1 MPIPPRP
8 SVRQC
13 LWVAP
18 LLLAAALAVLLAGGR
33 SSAAPLPAE
42 RVPEPLRPWT
52 GWVLHGHETARCP
65 FLHGGSDG
73 VRCAWPSR
81 LTLSVDDRTGRFTQQ
96 WRVHVEEWVPVPGDD
111 RRWPQS
117 VRVDGAAA
125 AVVSRAGVPS
135 VFLRAGEH
143 TVTGEFR
150 WHALPESLQVPP
162 ETGLLTVTLRGR
174 LVRFPNRD
182 DPGRLWLQK
191 GIGDEKA
198 EDRLELLVHRR
209 IVDDIPLVLTTRVEL
224 NVSGKNREIL
234 LGKALPDR
242 FVPMALDSRLPA
254 RVEPDGRLRVQVRPG
269 TWIVEL
275 AARHEG
281 PVSALALAAAGGPW
295 AAAEVWVFEARPDL
309 RLAAVEG
316 VPAIDPAQ
324 TTLPDEWKRLPAYR
338 LRPGDTMRLVE
349 KRRGDTDPAPDR
361 LRLRRTL
368 WLDFDGAGY
377 TVQDDVSG
385 AMRRSWRLEMSPP
398 AVLGRVAVDGK
409 DQFIT
414 HVPPSTLAGVEIRQG
429 QVRVAAD
436 SRLSGDIARLPAV
449 GWNHDF
455 HEVDGVL
462 HLPPGWRLFAASG
475 VDDVPDTW
483 VRSWSLLDL
492 FLVLIIALAFHRLWG
507 WRWGMVALAALV
519 LSFPE
524 PGAPRMVWFALL
536 AGEGLLRVLR
546 PGRVQSLVKGYRLAA
561 VAALVIVTV
570 PFLVRQVREG
580 MYPALEHPY
589 QALGGEGAPGAP
601 TLEREGA
608 KEAEEAPAAGRA
620 ASRDR
625 VSSVPTP
632 LESRRGEAEK
642 AEKQG
647 AADLRELDPK
657 AVVQTGPGLPSW
669 KWRSVRLR
677 WNGPV
682 ERAQMVH
689 LTLMSPGLSLL
700 LALLR
705 VALLALLVAYVLR
718 VPTGRWPGLLRA
730 RAPAGAASL
739 LLACVLA
746 AGAPGEARA
755 DVPPPEILNELRSR
769 LLEKPVCFPAC
780 ASIPRLEL
788 AVGPTAL
795 RARMEVG
802 AEAPTA
808 VPLPGGGPHW
818 VPEQVILDGQPAR
831 GLLWTAGG
839 ILWLEIP
846 PGRHQVLIE
855 GSLPDRDTVQIPL
868 PLKPHRVEARAEG
881 WSVEGLGEDG
891 LADGTLQLVRA
902 RRRTAGNAPQLPSG
916 TLPPFVRVERT
927 LRLGLTWR
935 AETRVVRLTPAGMP
949 VVIEV
954 PLLDGESVTTP
965 GVRVAGGKA
974 VVNMGP
980 QTSEAE
986 WRSVLAEQP
995 TIRLRAPDS
1004 LPWTEVW
1011 RLDASPVWH
1020 VALTGIPRIHHHDE
1034 MGAWLPEW
1042 RPWPGEEAAIEV
1054 SRPEGVPGQVLTLD
1068 RSLLV
1073 VKPGVRATDV
1083 TLALLLRSSR
1093 GAEHT
1098 VTLPAGAQL
1107 LSVSIDG
1114 ATRAIRQDGQRV
1126 TLPLVPGR
1134 QSVQLDW
1141 RQGGGI
1147 ATRLRAPQVDLGL
1160 PGVNAEVHIAMPA
1173 ARWVLFTGGPRTG
1186 PAVLFWS
1193 LLVVLGLVAVGLG
1206 RVRATPLR
1214 TRDWL
1219 LLGVGLSQVSVMAA
1233 AIVVGWLLALGW
1245 RRARGG
1251 SIEHVGA
1258 FNAGQALLVLWTLV
1272 ALAVLFWSIEQGLL
1286 GPPEM
1291 QITGNGSSR
1300 LLLRWFQDRTGEVLP
1315 RPWVLSVPLL
1325 VYRAAMLAWALWLA
1339 VTLLNWLRW
1348 GWGCFTEAGI
1358 WRRGRLVTPA
1368 AGQAGA

>member
-1 MPIPPRP
+1 MPIPPR
-8 SVRQC
+8 SCVRRPHSAA
-13 LWVAP
+13 LL
-18 LLLAAALAVLLAGGR
+18 LLLAALALPLAGSR
-33 SSAAPLPAE
+33 ASATPLPAE

-65 FLHGGSDG
+65 FLHGGEG
-73 VRCAWPSR
+73 ARCAWPSR
-81 LTLSVDDRTGRFTQQ
+81 LTLSVDDRAGRFAQQ
-96 WRVHVEEWVPVPGDD
+96 WLVHVEGWVPVPGDD
-111 RRWPQS
+111 RRWPQN
-117 VRVDGAAA
+117 VRIDRAAA
-125 AVVSRAGVPS
+125 AVVSRDGVPS

-143 TVTGEFR
+143 AVTGEFR
-150 WHALPESLQVPP
+150 WHALPESLQVPA
-162 ETGLLTVTLRGR
+162 ETGLLAATLRGR
-174 LVRFPNRD
+174 PVRFPSRD
-182 DPGRLWLQK
+182 DQGRLWLQK
-191 GIGDEKA
+191 GVGDEKA

-224 NVSGKNREIL
+224 NVSGKNREVL

-269 TWIVEL
+269 SWVIEL
-275 AARHEG
+275 TARHEG
-281 PVSALALAAAGGPW
+281 PVSALAPAAAGGPW

-316 VPAIDPAQ
+316 VPAVDPAQ

-338 LRPGDTMRLVE
+338 LRAGDTMRLVE

-361 LRLRRTL
+361 LHLRRAL
-368 WLDFDGAGY
+368 WLDFDGGGY
-377 TVQDDVSG
+377 TVQDEISG

-398 AVLGRVAVDGK
+398 TALGRVAVDGK

-414 HVPPSTLAGVEIRQG
+414 RVPPSTLAGVEIRQG
-429 QVRVAAD
+429 QVRVTAD
-436 SRLSGDIARLPAV
+436 SRLTGGISRLPAV
-449 GWNHDF
+449 GWDHDF
-455 HEVDGVL
+455 HGVDGVL

-492 FLVLIIALAFHRLWG
+492 FLVLIIALAFRRLWG
-507 WRWGMVALAALV
+507 WGWGAVALAALV

-524 PGAPRMVWFALL
+524 PRAPRWVWFTVL
-536 AGEGLLRVLR
+536 AGEALLRVLR
-546 PGRVQSLVKGYRLAA
+546 PGRVQSVLKGYRLAA

-580 MYPALEHPY
+580 MYPVLEHPY
-589 QALGGEGAPGAP
+589 EALGGERAPYAP
-601 TLEREGA
+601 LGRDEA
-608 KEAEEAPAAGRA
+608 KDGEEAPPVGAP

-625 VSSVPTP
+625 LSSKLAP
-632 LESRRGEAEK
+632 LESGRVEAEK
-642 AEKQG
+642 AEKKR
-647 AADLRELDPK
+647 AADLRELDPR
-657 AVVQTGPGLPSW
+657 AIVQTGPGLPAW
-669 KWRSVRLR
+669 TWRSVRLQ
-677 WNGPV
+677 WHGPV
-682 ERAQMVH
+682 ERAQTVH
-689 LTLMSPGLSLL
+689 LTLISPRLTLL

-705 VALLALLVAYVLR
+705 VALLALVVARVLG
-718 VPTGRWPGLLRA
+718 PPPGRWPGLVRSQA
-730 RAPAGAASL
+730 AAGAASL

-755 DVPPPEILNELRSR
+755 DILPSPEILNELRSR

-788 AVGPTAL
+788 AVGPTTL

-818 VPEQVILDGQPAR
+818 VPEQVILDGRPAR
-831 GLLWTAGG
+831 GLLRTAGG

-846 PGRHQVLIE
+846 PGSHQVLLE
-855 GSLPDRDTVQIPL
+855 GPLPDRDAVQIPL

-902 RRRTAGNAPQLPSG
+902 RRSTAGNPPQLPSG
-916 TLPPFVRVERT
+916 VLPPFVRVERT

-1020 VALTGIPRIHHHDE
+1020 IALAGIPRIHHHDE
-1034 MGAWLPEW
+1034 TGAWLPEW
-1042 RPWPGEEAAIEV
+1042 RPWPGEAAAIDV
-1054 SRPEGVPGQVLTLD
+1054 SRPEGLPGQVLTLD

-1073 VKPGVRATDV
+1073 VKPGFRATDV
-1083 TLALLLRSSR
+1083 TLTLLLRSSR
-1093 GAEHT
+1093 GAEHA

-1107 LSVSIDG
+1107 QSVSIDG
-1114 ATRAIRQDGQRV
+1114 ATRPIRQDGQRV

-1147 ATRLRAPQVDLGL
+1147 AMRFRAPQVDLGL
-1160 PGVNAEVHIAMPA
+1160 PGVNAEVHVAVPA
-1173 ARWVLFTGGPRTG
+1173 ARWVLFAGGPRMG

-1193 LLVVLGLVAVGLG
+1193 LLVVLVLVAVGLG
-1206 RVRATPLR
+1206 RVRSTPLR

-1219 LLGVGLSQVSVMAA
+1219 LLGVGLSQVSVAA
-1233 AIVVGWLLALGW
+1233 AAVVVGWLLALGW
-1245 RRARGG
+1245 RKARGG

-1258 FNAGQALLVLWTLV
+1258 FNAGQALLALWSVV

-1300 LLLRWFQDRTGEVLP
+1300 LLLRWFQDRTGEGLP
-1315 RPWVLSVPLL
+1315 RPWVLSVPLP

-1339 VTLLNWLRW
+1339 VALLAWLRW
-1348 GWGCFTEAGI
+1348 GWACFTEAGI
-1358 WRRGRLVTPA
+1358 WRRGGLVTPA
-1368 AGQAGA
+1368 AG